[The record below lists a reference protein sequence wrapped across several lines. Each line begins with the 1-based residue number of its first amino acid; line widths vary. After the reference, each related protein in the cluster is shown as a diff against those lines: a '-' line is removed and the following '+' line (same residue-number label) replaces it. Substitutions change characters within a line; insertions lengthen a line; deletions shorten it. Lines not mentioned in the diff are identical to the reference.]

1 MTPTPSPKWHK
12 TARSRA
18 TVEQDDGVSYHFG
31 GVGGGWWRPGGQA
44 ARPARP
50 STVRAALMVAERE
63 VVTQVRTKS
72 FLISTGILLAVVLAS
87 IVAGA
92 LFAGNDSAT
101 KVAVVPGTADVVV
114 GNDALEPVDAP
125 DDAAAAQLVRDGEV
139 SAALV
144 PDDGVLGF
152 RVLALDAEPLEL
164 VAVLSVQPEVE
175 LLEPADTDE
184 GLRYLVSFGFGI
196 VFLMSAAGFGA
207 TIANNTVQ
215 EKQSRVVE
223 LLLAAVPSRAL
234 LAGKILGN
242 SVLAFGQTAAIAA
255 TAVIGLVVTGQDD
268 LLGILGSPL
277 VWFVL
282 FFLVGFV
289 LLASIY
295 AASASLVSRMEDV
308 NTVLSP
314 VMMLVMTPYFLVVF
328 FNDNETVLK
337 VMSYV
342 PFSAPV
348 GMPVRLFLGTAS
360 WWEPLVSLAIL
371 AVTTVGVIALG
382 AKVYER
388 SLLRTGPRVR
398 LKEVLRTP

>member
-1 MTPTPSPKWHK
+1 MTAVTTTPAPAP
-12 TARSRA
+12 AR
-18 TVEQDDGVSYHFG
+18 
-31 GVGGGWWRPGGQA
+31 A
-44 ARPARP
+44 ARPPRP
-50 STVRAALMVAERE
+50 GTVRTALMVAERE
-63 VVTQVRTKS
+63 ITTQVRTKS
-72 FLISTGILLAVVLAS
+72 FIISTSILLGLVLLS

-92 LFAGNDSAT
+92 FFSGKDSDT
-101 KVAVVPGTADVVV
+101 RVAVVPGVPGSVA
-114 GNDALEPVDAP
+114 ALDGIEAVDAP
-125 DDAAAAQLVRDGEV
+125 DADAAAQLVRDGDV
-139 SAALV
+139 SAAVV

-152 RVLALDAEPLEL
+152 RVLALDSEPAEL
-164 VAVLSVQPEVE
+164 VAVLSVSPEVE
-175 LLEPADTDE
+175 LLEPAEADE
-184 GLRYLVSFGFGI
+184 GLRYLVSFGFGL

-255 TAVIGLVVTGQDD
+255 MAVIGLVVTDQDEV
-268 LLGILGSPL
+268 LGMLGTPL
-277 VWFVL
+277 VWFVI

-295 AASASLVSRMEDV
+295 AASASLVSRLEDV

-328 FNDNETVLK
+328 FNENETVLQ

-348 GMPVRLFLGTAS
+348 GMPVRLFLGLAD
-360 WWEPLVSLAIL
+360 WWEPLVALAIL
-371 AVTTVGVIALG
+371 ALTTVGVIALG
-382 AKVYER
+382 ARIYER

-398 LKEVLRTP
+398 LKEGLRES

>member
-1 MTPTPSPKWHK
+1 MTAVTTTPAPAP
-12 TARSRA
+12 ARAVRPP
-18 TVEQDDGVSYHFG
+18 
-31 GVGGGWWRPGGQA
+31 RPG
-44 ARPARP
+44 
-50 STVRAALMVAERE
+50 TVRTALMVAERE
-63 VVTQVRTKS
+63 ITTQVRTKS
-72 FLISTGILLAVVLAS
+72 FIISTSILLGLVLLS

-92 LFAGNDSAT
+92 FFSGKDSDT
-101 KVAVVPGTADVVV
+101 RVAVVPGVPGSVA
-114 GNDALEPVDAP
+114 ALDGIEAVDAP
-125 DDAAAAQLVRDGEV
+125 DADAAAQLVRDGDV
-139 SAALV
+139 SAAVV

-152 RVLALDAEPLEL
+152 RVLALDSEPAEL
-164 VAVLSVQPEVE
+164 VAVLSVSPEVE
-175 LLEPADTDE
+175 LLEPAEADE
-184 GLRYLVSFGFGI
+184 GLRYLVSFGFGL

-255 TAVIGLVVTGQDD
+255 MAVIGLVVTDQDEV
-268 LLGILGSPL
+268 LGMLGTPL
-277 VWFVL
+277 VWFVI

-295 AASASLVSRMEDV
+295 AASASLVSRLEDV

-328 FNDNETVLK
+328 FNENETVLQ

-348 GMPVRLFLGTAS
+348 GMPVRLFLGLAD
-360 WWEPLVSLAIL
+360 WWEPLVALAIL
-371 AVTTVGVIALG
+371 ALTTVGVIALG
-382 AKVYER
+382 ARIYER

-398 LKEVLRTP
+398 LKEVLRES

>member
-1 MTPTPSPKWHK
+1 MTTVVPTPAPAPSSSGDD
-12 TARSRA
+12 TAAAPRPP
-18 TVEQDDGVSYHFG
+18 
-31 GVGGGWWRPGGQA
+31 RPG
-44 ARPARP
+44 
-50 STVRAALMVAERE
+50 TVRTALMVAERE
-63 VVTQVRTKS
+63 ITTQVRTKS
-72 FLISTGILLAVVLAS
+72 FIISTSILLGVVLLS
-87 IVAGA
+87 IIAGA
-92 LFAGNDSAT
+92 LFAGNDSDT
-101 KVAVVPGTADVVV
+101 RVAVVAGVPRTLAGVDGVV
-114 GNDALEPVDAP
+114 GLAA
-125 DDAAAAQLVRDGEV
+125 DDVAEATRLVRDGEV

-152 RVLALDAEPLEL
+152 RVLALDSEPAEL
-164 VAVLSVQPEVE
+164 VALLSVSPEVE
-175 LLEPADTDE
+175 LLEPAETDE
-184 GLRYLVSFGFGI
+184 GLRYLVSFGFGL

-255 TAVIGLVVTGQDD
+255 MAIIGLVVTGQDEV
-268 LLGILGSPL
+268 LGMLGTPL
-277 VWFVL
+277 VWFVI

-295 AASASLVSRMEDV
+295 AASASLVSRLEDV

-328 FNDNETVLK
+328 FNDNETVLRI
-337 VMSYV
+337 MSYV

-348 GMPVRLFLGTAS
+348 GMPVRLFLGLAQ
-360 WWEPLVSLAIL
+360 WWEPLVALAIL
-371 AVTTVGVIALG
+371 ALTTVGVIALG
-382 AKVYER
+382 ARIYER

-398 LKEVLRTP
+398 LKEVLRES

>member
-1 MTPTPSPKWHK
+1 MTAVTTTPAPAP
-12 TARSRA
+12 ARAVRPP
-18 TVEQDDGVSYHFG
+18 
-31 GVGGGWWRPGGQA
+31 RPG
-44 ARPARP
+44 
-50 STVRAALMVAERE
+50 TVRTALMVAERE
-63 VVTQVRTKS
+63 ITTQVRTKS
-72 FLISTGILLAVVLAS
+72 FIISTSILLGLVLLS

-92 LFAGNDSAT
+92 FFSGKDSDT
-101 KVAVVPGTADVVV
+101 RVAVVPGVPGSVA
-114 GNDALEPVDAP
+114 ALDGIEAVDAP
-125 DDAAAAQLVRDGEV
+125 DADAAAQLVRDGDV
-139 SAALV
+139 SAAVV

-152 RVLALDAEPLEL
+152 RVLALDSEPAEL
-164 VAVLSVQPEVE
+164 VAVLSVSPEVE
-175 LLEPADTDE
+175 LLEPAEADE
-184 GLRYLVSFGFGI
+184 GLRYLVSFGFGL

-255 TAVIGLVVTGQDD
+255 MAVIGLVVTDQDEV
-268 LLGILGSPL
+268 LGMLGTPL
-277 VWFVL
+277 VWFVI

-295 AASASLVSRMEDV
+295 AASASLVSRLEDV

-328 FNDNETVLK
+328 FNDNETVLQ

-348 GMPVRLFLGTAS
+348 GMPVRLFLGLAD
-360 WWEPLVSLAIL
+360 WWEPLVALAIL
-371 AVTTVGVIALG
+371 ALTTVGVIALG
-382 AKVYER
+382 ARIYER

-398 LKEVLRTP
+398 LKEVLRES

>member
-1 MTPTPSPKWHK
+1 MTAVTTTPAPAP
-12 TARSRA
+12 AR
-18 TVEQDDGVSYHFG
+18 
-31 GVGGGWWRPGGQA
+31 A
-44 ARPARP
+44 ARPPRP
-50 STVRAALMVAERE
+50 GTVRTALMVAERE
-63 VVTQVRTKS
+63 ITTQVRTKS
-72 FLISTGILLAVVLAS
+72 FIISTSILLGLVLLS

-92 LFAGNDSAT
+92 FFSGKDSDT
-101 KVAVVPGTADVVV
+101 RVAVVPGVPGSVA
-114 GNDALEPVDAP
+114 ALDGIEAVDAP
-125 DDAAAAQLVRDGEV
+125 DADAAAQLVRDGDV
-139 SAALV
+139 SAAVV

-152 RVLALDAEPLEL
+152 RVLALDSEPAEL
-164 VAVLSVQPEVE
+164 VAVLSVSPEVE
-175 LLEPADTDE
+175 LLEPAEADE
-184 GLRYLVSFGFGI
+184 GLRYLVSFGFGL

-255 TAVIGLVVTGQDD
+255 MAVIGLVVTDQDEV
-268 LLGILGSPL
+268 LGMLGTPL
-277 VWFVL
+277 VWFVI

-295 AASASLVSRMEDV
+295 AASASLVSRLEDV

-328 FNDNETVLK
+328 FNENETVLR

-348 GMPVRLFLGTAS
+348 GMPVRLFLGLAD
-360 WWEPLVSLAIL
+360 WWEPLVALAIL
-371 AVTTVGVIALG
+371 ALTTVGVIALG
-382 AKVYER
+382 ARIYER

-398 LKEVLRTP
+398 LKEVLRES